1 MTGVIEMSALLV
13 MDAISGFGDMFV
25 QMLVA
30 IGHFISVMGKY
41 VFPINFVFGI
51 IILFFERRNPASLW
65 AWLLLLFFIP
75 GIGFIVYLFMG
86 QDLRRKKRFQ
96 IKEVEDSM
104 SSFVHHQEKAIAKR
118 NNDVDP
124 DYVRYLDM
132 VNLHLRSNKSLLV
145 ANNDIDIYSWGQDK
159 FAQMK
164 KDMMNAKEYIHLEYY
179 IIEGDHVAMEIFDI
193 LKKKAAEGVEIRIL
207 YDGMGGR
214 HVKKKTWKEL
224 ESLGV
229 KLGEFY
235 PPFMPFFNIRINYR
249 NHRKICVID
258 GDIGYIGGA
267 NIGKEYISEGKL
279 GTWRDTHLRITGDAA
294 VQLQLRFLLDWD
306 YITKEKISIR
316 EKYYTPASIFEE
328 KKTFGDKAIQIVSSG
343 PDSKF
348 QNIRNGYLKMIT
360 EAEHRIYIQSPYLV
374 LDDALLETLKI
385 AALSGI
391 DVRVMMPCQPDH
403 PFIYWASYSYA
414 GELIKAG
421 VKVYTY
427 DDGFIHSK
435 VMTVDGLVS
444 SVGTANMDIRS
455 FKVNFEIN
463 AFIYNKETTV
473 ELEKIFEEDMKN
485 CTELTPERYA
495 SRSLLIRIKES
506 ISRLMAPI
514 L

>member
-1 MTGVIEMSALLV
+1 MDYLLMMDVLTGFWDALNGILSA
-13 MDAISGFGDMFV
+13 F
-25 QMLVA
+25 
-30 IGHFISVMGKY
+30 GHFVAVMGKY
-41 VFPINFVFGI
+41 VFPINFIFGI
-51 IILFFERRNPASLW
+51 VIVFFERRNPASLW

-75 GIGFIVYLFMG
+75 GLGFIVYLFLG
-86 QDLRRKKRFQ
+86 QDLRRKKRFE
-96 IKEVEDSM
+96 IKEVEEQM
-104 SSFVHHQEKAIAKR
+104 STLVHLQEETLAEERFDIGEE
-118 NNDVDP
+118 
-124 DYVRYLDM
+124 YIRYKDM
-132 VNLHLRSNKSLLV
+132 MNLNLKSNKSLL
-145 ANNDIDIYSWGQDK
+145 AGNNSIEIFSWGADK
-159 FAQMK
+159 FAKMK
-164 KDMMNAKEYIHLEYY
+164 EDMRAAKEFIHLEYY
-179 IIEGDHVAMEIFDI
+179 IIEGDHVAMEIFEI
-193 LKKKAAEGVEIRIL
+193 LKEKASEGVEVRIL

-224 ESLGV
+224 EKCGV

-235 PPFMPFFNIRINYR
+235 PPFIPFFNIRINYR

-267 NIGKEYISEGKL
+267 NIGKEYIGEGKL
-279 GTWRDTHLRITGDAA
+279 GNWRDTHLRITGDAA
-294 VQLQLRFLLDWD
+294 TQLHVRLLLDWD
-306 YITKEKISIR
+306 YITKEKVSTNER
-316 EKYYTPASIFEE
+316 YYLPKSLAEE
-328 KKTFGDKAIQIVSSG
+328 NKVFGNKHIQVVSSG
-343 PDSKF
+343 PDSKW

-360 EAEHRIYIQSPYLV
+360 EAEKRIYIQSPYLV

-391 DVRVMMPCQPDH
+391 DVRVMIPCQPDH

-455 FKVNFEIN
+455 FKVNFEVN

-473 ELEKIFEEDMKN
+473 ELEDIFEEDMKG
-485 CTELTPERYA
+485 CTELTLERYA
-495 SRSLLIRIKES
+495 SRSLMIRFKES